1 MTIFGSKIY
10 SSRRLSRTFQCRRR
24 QPVGI
29 DSKRAFAAGC
39 ILSTPTGCLTLLP
52 LIARIHIAAAGATG
66 NSEWLTSL
74 PGAAIGALGIAIAW
88 RQRVIQRRDHEAE
101 RREED
106 ARRQEH
112 TANEAKIAKREGWRP
127 EYIGIRNLLDRAQ
140 KLYFSVRDHGPH
152 TLAEFGKLDV
162 ETLRL
167 DCETLA
173 RLSMESL
180 HDALLQLKNKIEVL
194 VQNAIPEGNSLTRDD
209 VRVAALQE
217 RAAQELDA
225 QIAMVWQVLREEWG
239 R

>member
-1 MTIFGSKIY
+1 MTILKSKIY
-10 SSRRLSRTFQCRRR
+10 PSRRLSRTFQRRG
-24 QPVGI
+24 QPVGTH
-29 DSKRAFAAGC
+29 SRRAFAAGY
-39 ILSTPTGCLTLLP
+39 ILSTPTGCLFLLP
-52 LIARIHIAAAGATG
+52 LIARIHITAAGATS

-88 RQRVIQRRDHEAE
+88 RQRVIQRRDRQAE
-101 RREED
+101 RIEED
-106 ARRQEH
+106 AHRRKEE
-112 TANEAKIAKREGWRP
+112 ANQAKISKREAWRP
-127 EYIGIRNLLDRAQ
+127 EYTGIRNLLERAQ

-152 TLAEFGKLDV
+152 TLSEFGKLDV

-180 HDALLQLKNKIEVL
+180 HDALLQLKNKIEML

-209 VRVAALQE
+209 LRVAALQE

-225 QIAMVWQVLREEWG
+225 QIALVWQVLREEWG
-239 R
+239 S